1 MGSVFRFLVRAFPA
15 LISLLFLLLFLSPIG
30 VGIFNIGNAAGAVVS
45 ALLLCIFIF
54 HKQFAALVSSLW
66 GKLPGRIVL
75 VIIGFL
81 TAAAIIWAIAVS
93 CLMIREMNDNPPNP
107 NTTVVVL
114 GCKVKDGAPSLML
127 KKRLDAAVSYLESEP
142 EVKVIVSGGKGDD
155 EIMSEAECM
164 YRYLTDKGIAPS
176 RIFREDKSVSTE
188 ENLSFSKK
196 IIKENSLP
204 EDITIIT
211 DGYHQL
217 RADMLAERLGIKAY
231 NISAHTSRWLVP
243 TYWVREWF
251 GVAYYIVRR

>member
-1 MGSVFRFLVRAFPA
+1 MGSGFRFLVRAFPA
-15 LISLLFLLLFLSPIG
+15 LISLLFLLLFLSPIS

-45 ALLLCIFIF
+45 ALLLGIFIF

-66 GKLPGRIVL
+66 GKLPGKIVL
-75 VIIGFL
+75 MIAGIL
-81 TAAAIIWAIAVS
+81 AAFAIVWAIAVS
-93 CLMIREMNDNPPNP
+93 CFMIREMNDTPPDA

-127 KKRLDAAVSYLESEP
+127 KKRLDAAISYLESEP

-164 YRYLTDKGIAPS
+164 FRYLTDKGIEAS
-176 RIFREDKSVSTE
+176 RIYREDKSVSTE
-188 ENLSFSKK
+188 ENLSFSSK

-204 EDITIIT
+204 EDLTIIT

>member
-1 MGSVFRFLVRAFPA
+1 MGSGFRFLVRAFPA
-15 LISLLFLLLFLSPIG
+15 LISLLFLLLFLSPIS

-45 ALLLCIFIF
+45 ALLLGIFIF

-66 GKLPGRIVL
+66 GKLPGKIVL
-75 VIIGFL
+75 MIAGIL
-81 TAAAIIWAIAVS
+81 AAFAIVWAIAVS
-93 CLMIREMNDNPPNP
+93 CFMIREMNDTPPDA

-127 KKRLDAAVSYLESEP
+127 KKRLDAAISYLESEP

-164 YRYLTDKGIAPS
+164 FRYLTDKGIEAS
-176 RIFREDKSVSTE
+176 RIYREDKSVSTE
-188 ENLSFSKK
+188 ENLSFSSK